1 MPLGVLGLLNLSS
14 SAVSAVIILFWLGI
28 AATFA
33 KVLASSLTDITL
45 LASSIEYVP

>member
-1 MPLGVLGLLNLSS
+1 MPLGVLGSLNLSS
-14 SAVSAVIILFWLGI
+14 PAVSAVIILFWLGI

-33 KVLASSLTDITL
+33 KVASSLTDITL